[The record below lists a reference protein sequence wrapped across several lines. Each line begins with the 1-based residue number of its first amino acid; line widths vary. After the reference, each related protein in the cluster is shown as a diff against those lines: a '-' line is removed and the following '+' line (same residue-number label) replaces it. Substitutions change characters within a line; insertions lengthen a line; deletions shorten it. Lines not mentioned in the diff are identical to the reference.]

1 MPELPEVEI
10 IKRNLT
16 ENLLNKTFLSVEVYC
31 DKLRYKI
38 PQNFIET
45 IKNKKVINIERIAKY
60 ICITLDNDNILV
72 IHLGMTGNF
81 LVNHMGDKIIAVKHT
96 HIKFFM
102 SNFKVIRYIDIRRF
116 GFIIIFKSNEAV
128 ASFFKKKLGVD
139 AISGKFNS
147 GYLINKLKNK
157 KIDIKNALLDQK
169 IVGGVGNIYASEAL
183 YRAGVS
189 PFEKSEDIAKNNE
202 KVANLIDSIKFILK
216 DAIKLGGST
225 ISDYKNMEGKT
236 GYFQYKFNVY
246 NRENLECNN
255 RNCQSLI
262 KKIKQSGRSTFYC
275 NSCQKG

>member
-16 ENLLNKTFLSVEVYC
+16 ESLLNKTFLSVEVYC

-45 IKNKKVINIERIAKY
+45 IKNKKVVNIERIAKY
-60 ICITLDNDNILV
+60 IFVTLDNNNILV

-81 LVNHMGDKIIAVKHT
+81 LVNHTDDEIIPIKHT
-96 HIKFFM
+96 HIKFLM
-102 SNFKVIRYIDIRRF
+102 SNFRVIRYIDIRRF
-116 GFIIIFKSNEAV
+116 GFIIIFESGKDV
-128 ASFFKKKLGVD
+128 ASFFDKRLGVD
-139 AISGKFNS
+139 AISSKFNS
-147 GYLINKLKNK
+147 EYLINKLKNK

-183 YRAGVS
+183 YRAGIS
-189 PFEKSEDIAKNNE
+189 PFERSEDIAKSNK
-202 KVANLIDSIKFILK
+202 KVDNLISSIKFILK
-216 DAIKLGGST
+216 DAIKVGGST
-225 ISDYKNMEGKT
+225 ISDYKNMDGES

-255 RNCQSLI
+255 KNCSSHI
-262 KKIKQSGRSTFYC
+262 KKIRQSGRSTF
-275 NSCQKG
+275 

>member
-16 ENLLNKTFLSVEVYC
+16 ESLLNKTFLSVEVYC

-45 IKNKKVINIERIAKY
+45 IKNKKVVKIERIAKY
-60 ICITLDNDNILV
+60 IFVTLDNNNILV

-81 LVNHMGDKIIAVKHT
+81 LVNHTDDEIIPIKHT
-96 HIKFFM
+96 HIKFLM
-102 SNFKVIRYIDIRRF
+102 SNFRVIRYIDIRRF
-116 GFIIIFKSNEAV
+116 GFIIIFESGKDV
-128 ASFFKKKLGVD
+128 ASFFDKRLGVD
-139 AISGKFNS
+139 AISSKFNS
-147 GYLINKLKNK
+147 EYLINKLKNK

-183 YRAGVS
+183 YKAGIS
-189 PFEKSEDIAKNNE
+189 PFERSEDIAKNNK
-202 KVANLIDSIKFILK
+202 KVDNLISSIKFILR
-216 DAIKLGGST
+216 DAIKVGGST
-225 ISDYKNMEGKT
+225 ISNYKNMDGES

-255 RNCQSLI
+255 KNCSSHI
-262 KKIKQSGRSTFYC
+262 KKIRQSGRSTFYC
-275 NSCQKG
+275 DSCQKE